1 MRPIRIE
8 VHVLHYLAYKL
19 NVCMCSSNNLCV
31 YACIIF
37 IYVSLYQCMRAA
49 EKEAARDRGRMV
61 RVAQLEHERQR
72 LLQTLE
78 AFEEVGGSS
87 PRHVTTRQK
96 YF

>member
-1 MRPIRIE
+1 
-8 VHVLHYLAYKL
+8 
-19 NVCMCSSNNLCV
+19 MCSSNNLCV